1 MEFRPR
7 NYTVEEESRSLD
19 RVSVDTHPLSPPS
32 PSHLQVDVV
41 DHGKSDFYDPLRG
54 SDANVMISLD
64 NLREEDNN
72 SAVNEADAEL
82 PTKEWTSFK
91 KFLMQ
96 RFSGSKMV
104 SISPMSDVIMK
115 SGQVREKA
123 STTMHLEELDDPQKF
138 AEDGIKAISQQVYVS
153 RLHELKDEINRSWQ
167 ANDRVTSLMLA
178 IKVARLLMDTSVLQF
193 YPTLFVLATDVMDMV
208 GEMVWQRIKQKAEF
222 SEDGNVICSLPENF
236 VAKDICVDAKET
248 CSNWFFKIGS
258 IRELLPR
265 IYLEL
270 AILPCWRFLVDRP
283 VDVIQ
288 RLVMMTRGI
297 ADPLA
302 SAYCRLYIAH
312 CVQKLPQQDT
322 GYLIICINDI
332 KILLTRFLSAVE
344 SPDGKFS
351 ERSKSL
357 ISLMEPTIE
366 YIVKCIVKDSY
377 ETRAANIL
385 VELGIGMKQTEFVGK
400 LPCISIILHHFLKE
414 LPSELVSSNAVEIF
428 QLIES
433 SKDYSF
439 DQCLN
444 YRLLGFRISESRSQ
458 LDIVNAVVDKV
469 IKVAS
474 EYNSL
479 DEFLKVVDAYVD
491 IILQNQMD
499 NKLNIILDGIVKRAC
514 NEGIAEIE
522 LINLQSIFLKLLA
535 HLKNLEDIFSL
546 SHFIEILDMM
556 HGSARSMV
564 NMHILNM
571 ATRKGRIHDPTIVQF
586 LFEVS
591 QSLHDGMDHSN
602 MKYDDSQQPARLI
615 SRFVTMI
622 DALRLTMGRSWNAI
636 WHSYLNVVG
645 LLVASMTLR
654 SSEGLQNNLLSS
666 LCSNFLFYLQ
676 ETLVH
681 SSNRLAVKAMKDG
694 ENHTSYVKSCIAFS
708 EVTIPSVPSCV
719 KQLNLYLE
727 TAEVA
732 LLSGLVSHSDG
743 LLDSA
748 IFCLRTMD
756 QMDDLRLPSDV
767 DWILSFMRKLCSLL
781 VLVPVLL
788 WMLKAC
794 IALYFRTS
802 FVILFSDFGCCW
814 ICCVEGNPQ
823 QGVTYI
829 LRSMLALI
837 NSQSWVSSRA
847 RTRVLCAVL
856 SLAATLS
863 QFDLPYHANH
873 ELVLGND
880 RLFYGDPIYSQELL
894 SLSASVL
901 QNLVDN
907 IIQEPSRVARGSM
920 ALEACNCIASSF
932 NLAQEVLPFVSKLM
946 ETAKSC
952 LSSNDK
958 YLQST
963 IKFVD
968 KFSGT

>member
-64 NLREEDNN
+64 DLQEEDNN

-138 AEDGIKAISQQVYVS
+138 AEDGIKVISQQVYVS

-167 ANDRVTSLMLA
+167 ANDRVTSLALA

-236 VAKDICVDAKET
+236 EAKDIRVDAKET

-288 RLVMMTRGI
+288 RLIMMTRGI

-332 KILLTRFLSAVE
+332 KILLTRFLSAEE
-344 SPDGKFS
+344 SPDGNFS

-377 ETRAANIL
+377 QTRAANIL

-491 IILQNQMD
+491 IILRNQMD

-615 SRFVTMI
+615 SRFVTMV
-622 DALRLTMGRSWNAI
+622 DYGPALERHLAF
-636 WHSYLNVVG
+636 
-645 LLVASMTLR
+645 LLECRGAFGGFNDLK
-654 SSEGLQNNLLSS
+654 
-666 LCSNFLFYLQ
+666 

-681 SSNRLAVKAMKDG
+681 CSNCLAVKAMKDG

-748 IFCLRTMD
+748 IFCLQTMD

-781 VLVPVLL
+781 VLVP
-788 WMLKAC
+788 
-794 IALYFRTS
+794 
-802 FVILFSDFGCCW
+802 
-814 ICCVEGNPQ
+814 GNPQ

-880 RLFYGDPIYSQELL
+880 CLFYGDPIYSQELL
-894 SLSASVL
+894 SLSASIL

-907 IIQEPSRVARGSM
+907 IIQEPSQVARGSM

-968 KFSGT
+968 KFSST

>member
-7 NYTVEEESRSLD
+7 NYTVEEESSSLD

-32 PSHLQVDVV
+32 PSQHQVDVV
-41 DHGKSDFYDPLRG
+41 DQGKSDFYDPLRG
-54 SDANVMISLD
+54 SDANGMISLD
-64 NLREEDNN
+64 DLREEDSS
-72 SAVNEADAEL
+72 SAVNEADSEL

-138 AEDGIKAISQQVYVS
+138 AEDGIKVISQQVYVS

-167 ANDRVTSLMLA
+167 ANDRVTSLTLA

-222 SEDGNVICSLPENF
+222 SEDGNVICSLTENF
-236 VAKDICVDAKET
+236 EAKDICVDAKET

-270 AILPCWRFLVDRP
+270 AILPCWRFLVDCP

-302 SAYCRLYIAH
+302 SAYCCLYIAH

-322 GYLIICINDI
+322 GYLIMCINDI
-332 KILLTRFLSAVE
+332 KILLTRFLSAEE
-344 SPDGKFS
+344 STDGNFS

-377 ETRAANIL
+377 QTRATNIL

-469 IKVAS
+469 LKVAS

-491 IILQNQMD
+491 IILQNQMVCAHMVEICLPLSGEFANLLYFEVSVVICSVAKSFLEFVSHGFGVLGILNECIALQD

-564 NMHILNM
+564 NMHILTM

-615 SRFVTMI
+615 SRFVTMV
-622 DALRLTMGRSWNAI
+622 DYGPELERHLAF
-636 WHSYLNVVG
+636 
-645 LLVASMTLR
+645 LLECRGAFGGINDLK
-654 SSEGLQNNLLSS
+654 
-666 LCSNFLFYLQ
+666 

-694 ENHTSYVKSCIAFS
+694 ENHTSYVKSCIAFN

-748 IFCLRTMD
+748 IFCLQTMD

-781 VLVPVLL
+781 VLVP
-788 WMLKAC
+788 
-794 IALYFRTS
+794 
-802 FVILFSDFGCCW
+802 
-814 ICCVEGNPQ
+814 GNPQ

-837 NSQSWVSSRA
+837 NSQSWVSSRT

-856 SLAATLS
+856 SLVATLS
-863 QFDLPYHANH
+863 QFELPYHANH

-880 RLFYGDPIYSQELL
+880 HLFYGDPIYSQELL
-894 SLSASVL
+894 SLSASIL

-932 NLAQEVLPFVSKLM
+932 NLVQEVLPFVSKLM

-963 IKFVD
+963 MKFVD
-968 KFSGT
+968 KFLSA

>member
-7 NYTVEEESRSLD
+7 NYTSEEESHSLP
-19 RVSVDTHPLSPPS
+19 RAPADTHPLSPPS

-41 DHGKSDFYDPLRG
+41 DHGKNEFYDPLRG
-54 SDANVMISLD
+54 SDANVMVSLD
-64 NLREEDNN
+64 DLQDEYKS
-72 SAVNEADAEL
+72 SAVNEADFEL
-82 PTKEWTSFK
+82 PTKGWTSFK

-138 AEDGIKAISQQVYVS
+138 AEDGIKVISQQVYVS
-153 RLHELKDEINRSWQ
+153 RLHELKDEINRAWQ
-167 ANDRVTSLMLA
+167 ANDRVTSLALA

-236 VAKDICVDAKET
+236 EAKDICIDAKET

-283 VDVIQ
+283 VDVVQ

-312 CVQKLPQQDT
+312 CAQKLPQQYSVT

-332 KILLTRFLSAVE
+332 KNLLTRFLSAEE
-344 SPDGKFS
+344 STDENFA

-366 YIVKCIVKDSY
+366 YIVKCIINDSNQ
-377 ETRAANIL
+377 TRAPNIL
-385 VELGIGMKQTEFVGK
+385 VELGIGMKQTQLVGK

-414 LPSELVSSNAVEIF
+414 LPSELVSSNAMEIF
-428 QLIES
+428 QLIEC

-458 LDIVNAVVDKV
+458 LDIINAVVDKV
-469 IKVAS
+469 LEVAS
-474 EYNSL
+474 EYNTL
-479 DEFLKVVDAYVD
+479 DEFLKVVEAYID

-499 NKLNIILDGIVKRAC
+499 NKLNMILDGIVKRAC
-514 NEGIAEIE
+514 NEGIAENE
-522 LINLQSIFLKLLA
+522 LISLQSIFLKLLA
-535 HLKNLEDIFSL
+535 HFNNLEDIFTL
-546 SHFIEILDMM
+546 SHFIEVLDMM

-591 QSLHDGMDHSN
+591 QSLHDVLDHSN
-602 MKYDDSQQPARLI
+602 MKNDDSQQPARLI
-615 SRFVTMI
+615 SRFVNMV
-622 DALRLTMGRSWNAI
+622 DYGPELERHLAF
-636 WHSYLNVVG
+636 
-645 LLVASMTLR
+645 LLECRGAFGGINDLK
-654 SSEGLQNNLLSS
+654 
-666 LCSNFLFYLQ
+666 

-694 ENHTSYVKSCIAFS
+694 ENHASFVKSCIAFS

-727 TAEVA
+727 TVEVA
-732 LLSGLVSHSDG
+732 LLGGLVSHSDG

-748 IFCLRTMD
+748 ILCLQNMD

-767 DWILSFMRKLCSLL
+767 DGILSLMRKLCSLL
-781 VLVPVLL
+781 VLVP
-788 WMLKAC
+788 
-794 IALYFRTS
+794 
-802 FVILFSDFGCCW
+802 
-814 ICCVEGNPQ
+814 GNPQ
-823 QGVTYI
+823 QGVTHV

-837 NSQSWVSSRA
+837 SSQSWVSSRT
-847 RTRVLCAVL
+847 RTRLLCTIL

-863 QFDLPYHANH
+863 QFELPYHGNP
-873 ELVLGND
+873 ELVLAND
-880 RLFYGDPIYSQELL
+880 RLFFGDPTYLQELL
-894 SLSASVL
+894 SLSASTL

-907 IIQEPSRVARGSM
+907 ILQEPSLVARGRM

-932 NLAQEVLPFVSKLM
+932 NLSPEVLPFVSKLM

-968 KFSGT
+968 KFSSK

>member
-7 NYTVEEESRSLD
+7 NYTSEEESHSLP
-19 RVSVDTHPLSPPS
+19 RAPADTHPLSPPS
-32 PSHLQVDVV
+32 PSLLQVDVV
-41 DHGKSDFYDPLRG
+41 DHGKNEFYDPLRG
-54 SDANVMISLD
+54 SDANVMVSLD
-64 NLREEDNN
+64 DLQDEYKS
-72 SAVNEADAEL
+72 SAVNEADFEL
-82 PTKEWTSFK
+82 PTKGWTSFK

-138 AEDGIKAISQQVYVS
+138 AEDGIKVISQQVYVS
-153 RLHELKDEINRSWQ
+153 RLHELKDEINRAWQ
-167 ANDRVTSLMLA
+167 ANDRVTSLALA

-236 VAKDICVDAKET
+236 EAKDICIDAKET

-270 AILPCWRFLVDRP
+270 AILPCWRFLVDCP
-283 VDVIQ
+283 VDVVQ

-312 CVQKLPQQDT
+312 CAQKLPQQYSET

-332 KILLTRFLSAVE
+332 KNLLTRFLSAEE
-344 SPDGKFS
+344 STDENFA

-366 YIVKCIVKDSY
+366 YIVKCIINDSNQ
-377 ETRAANIL
+377 TRAPNIL
-385 VELGIGMKQTEFVGK
+385 VELGIGMKQTQLVGK

-414 LPSELVSSNAVEIF
+414 LPSELVSSNAMEIF
-428 QLIES
+428 QLIEC

-458 LDIVNAVVDKV
+458 FDIINAVVDKV
-469 IKVAS
+469 IEVAS
-474 EYNSL
+474 EYNTL
-479 DEFLKVVDAYVD
+479 DEFLKVVEAYID

-499 NKLNIILDGIVKRAC
+499 NKLNMIMDGIVKRAC
-514 NEGIAEIE
+514 NEGIAENE
-522 LINLQSIFLKLLA
+522 LISLQSIFLKLLA
-535 HLKNLEDIFSL
+535 HFNNLEDIFTL

-591 QSLHDGMDHSN
+591 QSLHDVLDHSN
-602 MKYDDSQQPARLI
+602 MKNDDSQQPARLI
-615 SRFVTMI
+615 SRFVNMV
-622 DALRLTMGRSWNAI
+622 DYGPELERHLAF
-636 WHSYLNVVG
+636 
-645 LLVASMTLR
+645 LLECRAAFGGINDLK
-654 SSEGLQNNLLSS
+654 
-666 LCSNFLFYLQ
+666 

-694 ENHTSYVKSCIAFS
+694 ENHASFVKSCIAFS

-727 TAEVA
+727 TVEVA
-732 LLSGLVSHSDG
+732 LLGGLVSHSDG

-748 IFCLRTMD
+748 ILCLQNMD

-767 DWILSFMRKLCSLL
+767 DGILSLMRKLCSLL
-781 VLVPVLL
+781 VLVP
-788 WMLKAC
+788 
-794 IALYFRTS
+794 
-802 FVILFSDFGCCW
+802 
-814 ICCVEGNPQ
+814 GNPQ
-823 QGVTYI
+823 QGVTHV
-829 LRSMLALI
+829 LRNMLALI
-837 NSQSWVSSRA
+837 SSQSWVSSRT
-847 RTRVLCAVL
+847 RTRLLCTIL
-856 SLAATLS
+856 SLAAALS
-863 QFDLPYHANH
+863 QFELPYHGNP

-880 RLFYGDPIYSQELL
+880 RLFFGDPTYLQELL
-894 SLSASVL
+894 SLSASTL

-907 IIQEPSRVARGSM
+907 IMQEPSLVARGRM

-932 NLAQEVLPFVSKLM
+932 NLSPEVLPFVSKLM

-968 KFSGT
+968 KFSSE